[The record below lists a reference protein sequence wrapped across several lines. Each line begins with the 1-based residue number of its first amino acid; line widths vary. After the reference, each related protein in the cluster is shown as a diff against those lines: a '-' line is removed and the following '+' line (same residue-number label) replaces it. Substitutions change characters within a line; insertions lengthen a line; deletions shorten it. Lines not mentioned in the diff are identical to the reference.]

1 MEPQYI
7 LDAVFGIV
15 AFFAAWVL
23 KRVYVSIDDLW
34 RKHDETTKRITQ
46 LAIELP
52 RQYVTKADL
61 NQGLSAVH
69 ERFDK
74 LETKLDRFT
83 GAG

>member
-7 LDAVFGIV
+7 IDIAFGLI
-15 AFFAAWVL
+15 AFFAAWML
-23 KRVYVSIDDLW
+23 KRVYISIDDLW
-34 RKHDETTKRITQ
+34 RKHDETTTRITQ

-61 NQGLSAVH
+61 NQGLTAVH

-74 LETKLDRFT
+74 LEVKIDRFT

>member
-7 LDAVFGIV
+7 IDAAFGII
-15 AFFAAWVL
+15 AFFVTWVL
-23 KRVYVSIDDLW
+23 KRVYVSIDDLLK
-34 RKHDETTKRITQ
+34 KHDETAKRITQ

-74 LETKLDRFT
+74 LEVKIDRFT

>member
-1 MEPQYI
+1 MEAQYI
-7 LDAVFGIV
+7 IDAAFGIIS
-15 AFFAAWVL
+15 FFAAWVL

-34 RKHDETTKRITQ
+34 KKHDETAQRITQ

-52 RQYVTKADL
+52 KQYVTKSDL
-61 NQGLSAVH
+61 NQGLNAVH

-74 LETKLDRFT
+74 LEVKIDRFT

>member
-7 LDAVFGIV
+7 IDIAFGLI
-15 AFFAAWVL
+15 AFFAAWML
-23 KRVYVSIDDLW
+23 KRVYISIDDLW
-34 RKHDETTKRITQ
+34 RKHDETTTRITQ

-61 NQGLSAVH
+61 NQGLTAVH

-74 LETKLDRFT
+74 LEVKIDRFT
-83 GAG
+83 EAR